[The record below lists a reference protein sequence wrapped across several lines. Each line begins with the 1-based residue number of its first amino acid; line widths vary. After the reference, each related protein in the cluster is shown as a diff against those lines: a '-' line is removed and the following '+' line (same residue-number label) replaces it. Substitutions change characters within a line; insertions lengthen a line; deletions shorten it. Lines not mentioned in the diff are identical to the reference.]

1 MPIPEDRPVP
11 LPAPPDDSAGAPSGG
26 RRRALTLL
34 SQAFLALWGLGA
46 AAVVGAYLKAPS
58 RGERG
63 AERMVSAG
71 LLEDFRVGEGRLV
84 RHGIAPFYVVRIDAA
99 RVVAISAVCT
109 HVRCILGYDPARKA
123 LVCPCH
129 DGRFDLSGNVLS
141 GPPPRSLAAYP
152 VSVRAGEIVVHL

>member
-11 LPAPPDDSAGAPSGG
+11 STDPT
-26 RRRALTLL
+26 RRLFLTRL

-46 AAVVGAYLKAPS
+46 AAVVAAYIKPPEK
-58 RGERG
+58 RERG

-71 LLEDFRVGEGRLV
+71 MLDDYRVGEARMV
-84 RHGIAPFYVVRIDAA
+84 RHGITPFYVVRLDAT
-99 RVVAISAVCT
+99 RVIAISAVCT
-109 HVRCILGYDPARKA
+109 HVRCILGYDGARRS

-141 GPPPRSLAAYP
+141 GPPPRPLPSYAA
-152 VSVRAGEIVVHL
+152 SVRAGEIFVTL